1 MKWSEEL
8 AAEIERQRPDRVFVL
23 TDSTV
28 SPLFHWDGTVIVVP
42 AGEESKSLDTL
53 AGVWEDLS
61 SLGATRRSLLVN
73 IGGGV
78 VSDLGGFAAATF
90 KRGIRFVN
98 VPTTLLAMSDAAIGG
113 KTGIDFGGLK
123 NEVGAFRMPERV
135 IVDASWL
142 ATLPQNQMREGLAEV
157 VKSALLGAEEEYG
170 ELLNLPEVLTPRNV
184 GQAAEWSARFKEEVV
199 ARDPHE
205 KGLRRIL
212 NLGHTA
218 GHAFESLAARIG
230 KPIGHGTAVA
240 HGLLVALKLSERL
253 TGLSPG
259 VANEYEQKI
268 LNRFYPALPSECHDV
283 QELIGIMAHDKKNP
297 AAGEISFVLLRAVGE
312 PVESVLVAPAL
323 IAETL
328 EGMDYG
334 RCL

>member
-1 MKWSEEL
+1 MKWCEEL
-8 AAEIERQRPDRVFVL
+8 AAEIERLQPDRVFVL
-23 TDSTV
+23 TDSNV
-28 SPLFHWDGTVIVVP
+28 SPLFRWDGTVIVVP
-42 AGEESKSLDTL
+42 AGEDSKSLDTL
-53 AGVWEDLS
+53 ACVWEDLS

-90 KRGIRFVN
+90 KRGIRFIN
-98 VPTTLLAMSDAAIGG
+98 IPTTLLAMSDAAIGG

-157 VKSALLGAEEEYG
+157 VKSALLGSDEVYG
-170 ELLNLPEVLTPRNV
+170 ELLNLPETLTADNV
-184 GQAAEWSARFKEEVV
+184 GQAAEWAARFKEGVV

-205 KGLRRIL
+205 NGLRRIL

-218 GHAFESLAARIG
+218 GHAFESLAARVG

-253 TGLSPG
+253 TGLSAG
-259 VANEYEQKI
+259 IANEYEQKI
-268 LNRFYPALPSECHDV
+268 LKRFYPALPAECHDEA
-283 QELIGIMAHDKKNP
+283 ELISIMAHDKKNP
-297 AAGEISFVLLRAVGE
+297 AVGEISFVLLRAIGE
-312 PVESVLVAPAL
+312 PVEAVLVAPAL
-323 IAETL
+323 IAEAL
-328 EGMDYG
+328 KLSVL
-334 RCL
+334 RR

>member
-1 MKWSEEL
+1 MKWREEL
-8 AAEIERQRPDRVFVL
+8 AAEIERLQPDRVFVL
-23 TDSTV
+23 TDSNV
-28 SPLFHWDGTVIVVP
+28 SPLFRWDGTVIVVP

-78 VSDLGGFAAATF
+78 VSNLGGF
-90 KRGIRFVN
+90 
-98 VPTTLLAMSDAAIGG
+98 AIGG

-142 ATLPQNQMREGLAEV
+142 ATLPQAQMREGLAEV
-157 VKSALLGAEEEYG
+157 VKSALLGSAAVYG

-184 GQAAEWSARFKEEVV
+184 GQAAEWSARFKEGVV

-218 GHAFESLAARIG
+218 GHAFESLAARVG

-253 TGLSPG
+253 TGLSAG
-259 VANEYEQKI
+259 IANEYEQKI
-268 LNRFYPALPSECHDV
+268 LKRFYPALPAECHD
-283 QELIGIMAHDKKNP
+283 EA
-297 AAGEISFVLLRAVGE
+297 ELLRAVGE
-312 PVESVLVAPAL
+312 PVESVRVARAL
-323 IAETL
+323 IDGSLA
-328 EGMDYG
+328 
-334 RCL
+334 R

>member
-1 MKWSEEL
+1 MKWREEL
-8 AAEIERQRPDRVFVL
+8 AAEIERLQPDRVFVL
-23 TDSTV
+23 TDSNV
-28 SPLFHWDGTVIVVP
+28 SPLFRWDGRVIVVP

-142 ATLPQNQMREGLAEV
+142 ATLPQAQMREGLAEV
-157 VKSALLGAEEEYG
+157 VKSALLGSAAVYG

-184 GQAAEWSARFKEEVV
+184 GQAAEWSARFKEGVV

-218 GHAFESLAARIG
+218 GHAFESLAARVG

-253 TGLSPG
+253 TGLSAG
-259 VANEYEQKI
+259 IANEYEQKI
-268 LNRFYPALPSECHDV
+268 LKRFYPALPAECHDEA
-283 QELIGIMAHDKKNP
+283 ELVSIMAHDKKNP
-297 AAGEISFVLLRAVGE
+297 AVGEISFVLLRAVGE
-312 PVESVLVAPAL
+312 PVESVRVARAL
-323 IAETL
+323 IDGSLA
-328 EGMDYG
+328 
-334 RCL
+334 R

>member
-1 MKWSEEL
+1 MKWREEL
-8 AAEIERQRPDRVFVL
+8 AAEIERLRPDRVFVL
-23 TDSTV
+23 TDSNV
-28 SPLFHWDGTVIVVP
+28 SPLFRWDGTIIVVP

-135 IVDASWL
+135 IADASWL

-157 VKSALLGAEEEYG
+157 VKSALLGSEAVYD
-170 ELLNLPEVLTPRNV
+170 ELLNLQGTLTANNV

-218 GHAFESLAARIG
+218 GHAFESLATRVG

-240 HGLLVALKLSERL
+240 HGLLVALRLSERL

-283 QELIGIMAHDKKNP
+283 TELIDIMAHDKKNP
-297 AAGEISFVLLRAVGE
+297 AAGEISFVLLRAVAA
-312 PVESVLVAPAL
+312 PVESVHVAPSL
-323 IAETL
+323 IAEAL
-328 EGMDYG
+328 EG
-334 RCL
+334 

>member
-1 MKWSEEL
+1 MKWREEL
-8 AAEIERQRPDRVFVL
+8 AAEIERLLPDRVFVL
-23 TDSTV
+23 TDSNV
-28 SPLFHWDGTVIVVP
+28 SPLFRWDGTVIVVP

-61 SLGATRRSLLVN
+61 SLGATRRSVLVN

-90 KRGIRFVN
+90 KRGIRFIN
-98 VPTTLLAMSDAAIGG
+98 IPTTLLAMSDAAIGG

-142 ATLPQNQMREGLAEV
+142 ATLPQAQMREGLAEV
-157 VKSALLGAEEEYG
+157 VKSALLGSEEVYG
-170 ELLNLPEVLTPRNV
+170 ELLNLPETLTADNV
-184 GQAAEWSARFKEEVV
+184 GQAAEWSARFKEGVV
-199 ARDPHE
+199 ARDPLE

-218 GHAFESLAARIG
+218 GHAFESLAARVG

-240 HGLLVALKLSERL
+240 HGLLIALRLSERL

-268 LNRFYPALPSECHDV
+268 LNRFYPALPAECRDV
-283 QELIGIMAHDKKNP
+283 RELIGIMAHDKKNP
-297 AAGEISFVLLRAVGE
+297 AVGEISFVLLRAVGE
-312 PVESVLVAPAL
+312 PVEAVRVDPVL
-323 IAETL
+323 IAEAL
-328 EGMDYG
+328 KLSVL
-334 RCL
+334 RR